1 MEYQLDSKNL
11 AKTKEN
17 LYICK
22 NITYSRVIFMIVQ
35 FSVGNYL
42 SFKELSTLSLVSTTL
57 KESAIT
63 DDDSMTEMGD
73 AIPAVLHGAAI
84 YGANASGKSNFIK
97 AFSTFKWLVINSMKE
112 LQAGETLDVESFMLN
127 TTTAHEPSVFE
138 MVFCNAAHIFRY
150 GFEIDSKKVHK
161 EWLYRRNNKKRAK
174 EVELL
179 YRESNTYNVHPSCA
193 IAKNLIANKMV
204 RDNALLV
211 SVAAQFN
218 DETAVNI
225 VNWLN
230 DTSII
235 TNHDDEM
242 MWKKAAI
249 KLDDPMVRRRIV
261 DFSRY
266 ADLGIEDIYKVND
279 EVVSSHAQYDDSGKE
294 IQTVSFP
301 FASNESEGT
310 VKYFQ
315 LAYPIIDALDNGK
328 RLVID
333 EIDSKMH
340 PKLTSK
346 IIELFNSRETNPNHA
361 QLVFTIHDT
370 NILSAKILRRDQ
382 VWFTQKDNYGATQL
396 YSLAE
401 YKVRNNASFEKDYL
415 EGKYG
420 GIPIIGD
427 FEKLFTNKED

>member
-1 MEYQLDSKNL
+1 M
-11 AKTKEN
+11 
-17 LYICK
+17 
-22 NITYSRVIFMIVQ
+22 VIQ
-35 FSVGNYL
+35 FSVGNFL
-42 SFKELSTLSLVSTTL
+42 SFKELSTLSLVTTNL
-57 KESAIT
+57 KEAAIP
-63 DDDSMTEMGD
+63 DADSMTEMGD

-84 YGANASGKSNFIK
+84 YGANASGKSNFAK
-97 AFSTFKWLVINSMKE
+97 AFATFKWLVVNSMKE

-127 TTTAHEPSVFE
+127 ATTAHEPSVFE
-138 MVFCNAAHIFRY
+138 IVFCNAEYIFRY
-150 GFEIDSKKVHK
+150 GFEIDSRKVHK
-161 EWLYRRNNKKRAK
+161 EWLYRRNNRKRAK

-179 YRESNTYNVHPSCA
+179 FRDGEKNNVHPTCA
-193 IAKNLIANKMV
+193 IARNLIANRMV

-218 DETAVNI
+218 DEMAVSI

-230 DTSII
+230 DTSVI
-235 TNHDDEM
+235 TSHDDEM
-242 MWKKAAI
+242 MWKRAAI
-249 KLDDPMVRRRIV
+249 KLDDPNIRKRIV
-261 DFSRY
+261 DFSRF

-279 EVVSSHAQYDDSGKE
+279 EVVSSHVQYDDEGRE
-294 IQTVSFP
+294 MQTVSFP

-361 QLVFTIHDT
+361 QLIFTIHDT
-370 NILSAKILRRDQ
+370 NILSARILRRDQ
-382 VWFTQKDNYGATQL
+382 VWFAQKDTYGATRL
-396 YSLAE
+396 YSLAD
-401 YKVRNNASFEKDYL
+401 YKVRNNASFEKEYL

-420 GIPIIGD
+420 GTPIIGD
-427 FEKLFTNKED
+427 FSKLFANTEG